1 MVHQNVEIVRRAYEM
16 FNRNGPEAI
25 LDFLD
30 PDVEWDESELPAR
43 QPGVYRGHDGVRRL
57 FEENAALWENINVQ
71 ADEILGGDEGVVAF
85 IRVRGRGRHTGANV
99 ELAIAEVWKMRGGK
113 GSEVRLYLDRQEA
126 LEAVGL
132 RK

>member
-1 MVHQNVEIVRRAYEM
+1 MAHQNMEIVRRAYEM

-57 FEENAALWENINVQ
+57 FEENASLWEDINVQ
-71 ADEILGGDEGVVAF
+71 VDEILGGDEGVVAF
-85 IRVRGRGRHTGANV
+85 IRVRGRGRHTRANV
-99 ELAIAEVWKMRGGK
+99 ELAIAEVWKMRDGK

-126 LEAVGL
+126 LEAIGL

>member
-1 MVHQNVEIVRRAYEM
+1 MAHQNVEIVRRAYEM

-57 FEENAALWENINVQ
+57 FEENAALWEDINVQ
-71 ADEILGGDEGVVAF
+71 VDEILDGEEGVVAF
-85 IRVRGRGRHTGANV
+85 IRVRGRGRHTRANV
-99 ELAIAEVWKMRGGK
+99 ELAIAEVWRMRDGK

-126 LEAVGL
+126 LEAIGL